1 MRRQG
6 SVFPEGHTKRNIA
19 RVTTTKLEATSVSTS
34 LVWVYPRLGCAKEII
49 ESALVEFVSEPN

>member
-6 SVFPEGHTKRNIA
+6 SVFSGSHTKRNIA
-19 RVTTTKLEATSVSTS
+19 RVTTKPETTSVSTS

-49 ESALVEFVSEPN
+49 ESALVEFVSEPD